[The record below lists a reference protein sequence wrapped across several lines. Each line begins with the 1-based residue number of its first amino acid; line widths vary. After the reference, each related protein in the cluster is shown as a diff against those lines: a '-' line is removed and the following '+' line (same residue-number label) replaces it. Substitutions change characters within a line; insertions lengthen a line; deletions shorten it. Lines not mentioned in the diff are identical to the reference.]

1 MTEYCQDHSHVIEL
15 LGRIEGQ
22 TELLLQNQ
30 TVIREAIDKLVKNDK
45 TSAVE
50 AAVEKQ
56 KVSPILWV
64 IGVIGGALLMRYAER
79 LIPFLR

>member
-22 TELLLQNQ
+22 NELLLKNQ
-30 TVIREAIDKLVKNDK
+30 ETIRQAIDKLVGSDK
-45 TSAVE
+45 VAAVD

-56 KVSPILWV
+56 KVSPLLWV
-64 IGVIGGALLMRYAER
+64 VGVIVGALLMRYAER
-79 LIPFLR
+79 LVPYLR